1 MHGAQGCVIKSHM
14 HSSLLRCA
22 FLFALLSDSPAFA
35 AQTEV
40 ATPRKPVVNEY
51 HGVKVTDEYQWLEQ
65 PKDAAVVAWTAKQNA
80 RTRAYLDKLP
90 VRPRIA
96 EELEDLYDE
105 AAANYSGLTHRT
117 GIVFALRFKPPQ
129 QQPVLISLS
138 NLSRPMPPK
147 TILDLN
153 AYDTNGTTAIDWYV
167 PSPDGDLV
175 AVCLSKSGSE
185 DGVLHFFE
193 TETGK
198 ELPDRV
204 PRVQYPTGGG
214 SVAWTADGK
223 GVFYTRYPHQGE
235 RPAADANFFQ
245 QVYFHKLGA
254 PASEDR
260 YEVGREFPRIAE
272 IDLHSSEDGK
282 RVLAV
287 VANGDGGDYYHWLRG
302 ADGAWKQL
310 TKFEDGVKAAVFG
323 RDNALYLLSR
333 QGAPHGK
340 MLRLPLDGAE
350 ASLAKATVFVP
361 ESDVV
366 IKALEPSENGW
377 YVQDLVGGP
386 SQIRYFDREGKFVR
400 KVPLRGLVAVQ
411 QMFVRRGDELTFR
424 TVGYT
429 TPWAWNTYDADR
441 GGDRINRTALAGTTP
456 VEFDDV
462 EAVREFAV
470 SKDGT
475 KIPINIIKRKDTKLD
490 GNNPTILYGYG
501 GYGISLAPSFSLS
514 RRVWLDAGGVYA
526 IANLRGG
533 GEFGEEWHKMGNLTK
548 KQNVFDD
555 FIACAEFLIRSNYT
569 NPKRLAIEG
578 RSNGGLLVGAALTQ
592 RPDLFRAVVA
602 GVGIYDMLRVE
613 LEPNGAFNVTEFGT
627 VKDKAQFDA
636 LYAYSP
642 FHRVKNRTAY
652 PAVLLTT
659 GENDGRV
666 NPYNSKKMAARLQ
679 AATSSRNPILLRTSA
694 SAGHGMGSSLRDKI
708 EEEADVFTY
717 LIEQLGGDLSPWI
730 TKSGIDR
737 GPLSGA
743 ITPSTALIKAKL
755 SREGSSAKLL
765 YGTDAKLK
773 RVTRT
778 APVTA
783 HGDRGKVVA
792 FPLKDLK
799 PDTQYYYMLEVE
811 GKSDLEKAG
820 RFRTFPKANEPAS
833 FRFAFASCARTG
845 STNAVF
851 DIIRESDPLFYMN
864 TGDFHYRDIT
874 NNSLKRF
881 RRSYDLVLK
890 SAPQARLYQN
900 VPLNYVWD
908 DHDFGGNNA
917 SRLRSTLGAAHEAY
931 AEYVPHYPLPGGD
944 GGPIYHSFAVGRV
957 KFIVTDLRSQRDD
970 PATPDGAE
978 KTMMGPEQKAW
989 FKKEL
994 LASKDKYPLVFWISS
1009 VPWIGEVGSNYY
1021 RISTNIT
1028 GFIHHT
1034 NISAA
1039 MRPSARETNELADA
1053 DGPPRTNN
1061 VSPAGQEG
1069 RRAGGRFGGAGGRGP
1084 GGPGGF
1090 GGPRR
1095 YPFGDDYWSVY
1106 ATERREIANFIK
1118 EHDLRGLVI
1127 LHGDS
1132 HMLAADDGSHSDYTT
1147 HTNGLRIPVL
1157 CGGPLDQNAS
1167 IKGGPYS
1174 QGVYRVQRGEGCFAL
1189 MDVKDD
1195 GREITVQYS
1204 GRNNRNEEKI
1214 AFKFKPGGN

>member
-1 MHGAQGCVIKSHM
+1 MN
-14 HSSLLRCA
+14 SSLLRCA
-22 FLFALLSDSPAFA
+22 FLLAVVATPPAFA
-35 AQTEV
+35 AQMEV
-40 ATPRKPVVNEY
+40 STPRQPVINEY
-51 HGVKVTDEYQWLEQ
+51 HGVKVTDAYQWLEQ

-90 VRPRIA
+90 VRPRLA
-96 EELEDLYDE
+96 EELEDLYEE
-105 AAANYSGLTHRT
+105 ASANYSGLTHRT

-129 QQPVLISLS
+129 QQPVLISLT
-138 NLSRPMPPK
+138 NLTRPQTPK

-167 PSPDGDLV
+167 PSPDGNLV
-175 AVCLSKSGSE
+175 AVCLSKNGSE

-214 SVAWTADGK
+214 GVAWTADGQ

-245 QVYFHKLGA
+245 QVYFHKLGT
-254 PASEDR
+254 PATEDR
-260 YEVGREFPRIAE
+260 YEVGKEFPRIAE
-272 IDLHSSEDGK
+272 IDFQSSEDNK
-282 RVLAV
+282 LVLAV
-287 VANGDGGDYYHWLRG
+287 VANGDGGDFYHWLRG
-302 ADGAWKQL
+302 ADGVWRQL

-323 RDNALYLLSR
+323 QDNALYLLSR

-340 MLRLPLDGAE
+340 ILRLPLDGAE
-350 ASLAKATVFVP
+350 VSLAQATVFVP

-366 IKALEPSENGW
+366 INAFEPSEHGM
-377 YVQDLVGGP
+377 YVQDLAGGP

-429 TPWAWNTYDADR
+429 TPWAWNTFDPER
-441 GGDRINRTALAGTTP
+441 NTNRINRTALVGTSP

-462 EAVREFAV
+462 EAVREFAT

-475 KIPINIIKRKDTKLD
+475 KVPINIIKRKDTKLD

-501 GYGISLAPSFSLS
+501 GYGISLAPGFSLS

-533 GEFGEEWHKMGNLTK
+533 GEFGEEWHKSGNLTK

-555 FIACAEFLIRSNYT
+555 FIACAEYLIKSNYT
-569 NPKRLAIEG
+569 NPKKLAIEG
-578 RSNGGLLVGAALTQ
+578 RSNGGLLMGAALTQ

-627 VKDKAQFDA
+627 VQDKAQFDA
-636 LYAYSP
+636 LHAYSP
-642 FHRVKNRTAY
+642 FHRVKDRTSY

-679 AATSSRNPILLRTSA
+679 AATRSKNPILLRTSA

-717 LIEQLGGDLSPWI
+717 LLDQLDVDLSPWI
-730 TKSGIDR
+730 TKSGIER

-743 ITPSTALIKAKL
+743 ITPTTAMIKAKL
-755 SREGSSAKLL
+755 SRAGSSARLL

-773 RVTRT
+773 SVSRTTR
-778 APVTA
+778 VTA
-783 HGDRGKVVA
+783 HAEGARVVA
-792 FPLKDLK
+792 FPLTNLK
-799 PDTQYYYMLEVE
+799 PDTQYYYVLEVD
-811 GKSDLEKAG
+811 GKTDAEKAG

-851 DIIRESDPLFYMN
+851 DVIRESGPLFYMN
-864 TGDFHYRDIT
+864 TGDFHYRNIT
-874 NNSLKRF
+874 NNSVKKF

-908 DHDFGGNNA
+908 DHDFGGDNA
-917 SRLRSTLGAAHEAY
+917 SRLRDTLVAAHEAY
-931 AEYVPHYPLPGGD
+931 EEYVPHYPLPGGE
-944 GGPIYHSFAVGRV
+944 GGPIYHSFAVGRA
-957 KFIVTDLRSQRDD
+957 KFIVTDLRSQRDA
-970 PATPDGAE
+970 PETPDGPE
-978 KTMMGPEQKAW
+978 KTMMGLEQKAW
-989 FKKEL
+989 FKREL
-994 LASKDKYPLVFWISS
+994 LASKDKYPLIFWISS
-1009 VPWIGEVGSNYY
+1009 VPWIGEAGSNYY
-1021 RISTNIT
+1021 RVSTNFT

-1034 NISAA
+1034 NITAA
-1039 MRPSARETNELADA
+1039 MRPQARETNELADA

-1061 VSPAGQEG
+1061 AALAGGPG
-1069 RRAGGRFGGAGGRGP
+1069 RRGGGRFGGPGGPGGPGGRGP

-1095 YPFGDDYWSVY
+1095 YPFGDDYWGVY
-1106 ATERREIANFIK
+1106 ATERREIADFIK

-1167 IKGGPYS
+1167 LKGGPYS
-1174 QGVYRVQRGEGCFAL
+1174 QGVYRVRKGEGCFAL

-1214 AFKFKPGGN
+1214 AFKFKVPGGN

>member
-1 MHGAQGCVIKSHM
+1 MN
-14 HSSLLRCA
+14 SSPVRCA
-22 FLFALLSDSPAFA
+22 FLFALVAAFPAFA

-40 ATPRKPVVNEY
+40 ATPRKPVINAY
-51 HGVKVTDEYQWLEQ
+51 HGVKITDDYQWLEQ
-65 PKDAAVVAWTAKQNA
+65 PKDLAVVAWTAKQNA
-80 RTRAYLDKLP
+80 RTRAYLDKLT

-96 EELEDLYDE
+96 EELEDLYEE
-105 AAANYSGLTHRT
+105 ASANYSGLTHRT
-117 GIVFALRFKPPQ
+117 GLVFALRFKPPQ
-129 QQPVLISLS
+129 QQPVLISLPS
-138 NLSRPMPPK
+138 LNRPVPPT

-153 AYDTNGTTAIDWYV
+153 VYDTNGTTAIDWYE

-175 AVCLSKSGSE
+175 AVCLSKNGTE

-214 SVAWTADGK
+214 SVAWTPDGK

-254 PASEDR
+254 PVSEDR
-260 YEVGREFPRIAE
+260 YEVGREFPRIAG
-272 IDLHSSEDGK
+272 IDLKSSEDGK
-282 RVLAV
+282 LVLAV
-287 VANGDGGDYYHWLRG
+287 VGNGDGGDYYHWLRG
-302 ADGAWKQL
+302 ADGVWRQL

-323 RDNALYLLSR
+323 KDNALYLLSR
-333 QGAPHGK
+333 NGAPHGK
-340 MLRLPLDGAE
+340 ILRLPLDGAE
-350 ASLAKATVFVP
+350 VSLAKATVFVP

-366 IKALEPSENGW
+366 IKSFEPSENGF

-386 SQIRYFDREGKFVR
+386 SEIRYFDREGKFVR
-400 KVPLRGLVAVQ
+400 KVPLRGPVAVQ

-429 TPWAWNTYDADR
+429 TPWAWNIYDAER
-441 GGDRINRTALAGTTP
+441 GGERISRTALAGTTP
-456 VEFDDV
+456 VDFDDV
-462 EAVREFAV
+462 EVVREFAV

-475 KIPINIIKRKDTKLD
+475 KVPLNIIKRKETKLD
-490 GNNPTILYGYG
+490 GSNPTILYGYG
-501 GYGISLAPSFSLS
+501 GYGINLAPSFSLS

-533 GEFGEEWHKMGNLTK
+533 GEFGEEWHKSGNLTK

-555 FIACAEFLIRSNYT
+555 FIACAEYLIQSNYT
-569 NPKRLAIEG
+569 NPKKLAIEG

-592 RPDLFRAVVA
+592 RPELFRAVVA

-627 VKDKAQFDA
+627 VKEKAQFEA
-636 LYAYSP
+636 LHAYSP

-666 NPYNSKKMAARLQ
+666 NPFNSKKMAARLQ

-717 LIEQLGGDLSPWI
+717 LIEQLGADLSPWI
-730 TKSGIDR
+730 PKSGIDR

-743 ITPSTALIKAKL
+743 ITPDTAVIKAKL

-765 YGTDAKLK
+765 YGTDARLK

-783 HGDRGKVVA
+783 HGDHGKVVA
-792 FPLKDLK
+792 FSLKNLK
-799 PDTQYYYMLEVE
+799 PDTQYHYALEVD
-811 GKSDLEKAG
+811 GKMDPEKAG

-833 FRFAFASCARTG
+833 FRFAFASCSRTG

-851 DIIRESDPLFYMN
+851 DVIRESEPLFYMN
-864 TGDFHYRDIT
+864 TGDLHYRDIT
-874 NNSLKRF
+874 NNSIKRF

-890 SAPQARLYQN
+890 SAPQARLYRN

-931 AEYVPHYPLPGGD
+931 SEYVPHYPLPGGD
-944 GGPIYHSFAVGRV
+944 GGPIYHSFAVGRA

-970 PATPDGAE
+970 PADPDGP
-978 KTMMGPEQKAW
+978 KKSMMGLEQKAW

-994 LASKDKYPLVFWISS
+994 LASKDKYPLIFWISS
-1009 VPWIGEVGSNYY
+1009 VPWIGEAGSNYY
-1021 RISTNIT
+1021 RVSTNIT

-1034 NISAA
+1034 NITAA
-1039 MRPSARETNELADA
+1039 MRPPARETNEVADA
-1053 DGPPRTNN
+1053 DGPPRTNT
-1061 VSPAGQEG
+1061 VGQAGPQG
-1069 RRAGGRFGGAGGRGP
+1069 RRPGGRFGGAGGRGP

-1095 YPFGDDYWSVY
+1095 YPFGDDYWGVY
-1106 ATERREIANFIK
+1106 ATERREIADFAK

-1132 HMLAADDGSHSDYTT
+1132 HMLAADDGSTSDYTT
-1147 HTNGLRIPVL
+1147 GTNGLRIPVL

-1174 QGVYRVQRGEGCFAL
+1174 QGVYRVKRGEGCFAL

-1214 AFKFKPGGN
+1214 AFKFKAGGN

>member
-1 MHGAQGCVIKSHM
+1 MNSL
-14 HSSLLRCA
+14 LLRCA
-22 FLFALLSDSPAFA
+22 LLLSLVVTPRAFA
-35 AQTEV
+35 AGTDLST
-40 ATPRKPVVNEY
+40 ARKPVVNEY
-51 HGVKVTDEYQWLEQ
+51 HGAKVTDDYQWLEQ
-65 PKDAAVVAWTAKQNA
+65 PKDAAVVEWTARQNA
-80 RTRAYLDKLP
+80 HTRAYLDKLP

-117 GIVFALRFKPPQ
+117 GMVFALRFKPPQ

-138 NLSRPMPPK
+138 SLSRPIPPE

-167 PSPDGDLV
+167 PSPDGNLV
-175 AVCLSKSGSE
+175 AVCLSKNGTE

-193 TETGK
+193 TETGQ

-214 SVAWTADGK
+214 SVAWTPDGK
-223 GVFYTRYPHQGE
+223 GVFYTRYPHPGE

-245 QVYFHKLGA
+245 QVYFHKLGT
-254 PASEDR
+254 PVSEDR
-260 YEVGREFPRIAE
+260 YEVGREFPRIAAIE
-272 IDLHSSEDGK
+272 LHASEDGK
-282 RVLAV
+282 LVLAI
-287 VANGDGGDYYHWLRG
+287 VANGDGGDFYHWLRG

-310 TKFEDGVKAAVFG
+310 TKFEDNVKAAVFG
-323 RDNALYLLSR
+323 QDDVLYLLSR
-333 QGAPHGK
+333 NGAPHGK
-340 MLRLPLDGAE
+340 ILRLALDGPE
-350 ASLAKATVFVP
+350 VSLASAKEYVP
-361 ESDVV
+361 ESEVV
-366 IKALEPSENGW
+366 IKSFEPSEHGM

-386 SQIRYFDREGKFVR
+386 SQIRFFDREGKFVR

-429 TPWAWNTYDADR
+429 TPWAWNTYDAHR
-441 GGDRINRTALAGTTP
+441 GGDRINRTALAGSTP

-475 KIPINIIKRKDTKLD
+475 KVPINIIKRKDTKLD

-514 RRVWLDAGGVYA
+514 RRLWLDAGGVYA
-526 IANLRGG
+526 MANLRGG
-533 GEFGEEWHKMGNLTK
+533 GEFGEKWHKMGNLTK

-555 FIACAEFLIRSNYT
+555 FIACAEYLIKSKYT
-569 NPKRLAIEG
+569 NPKKLAIEG
-578 RSNGGLLVGAALTQ
+578 RSNGGLLMGAALTQ
-592 RPDLFRAVVA
+592 RPELFRAVVA
-602 GVGIYDMLRVE
+602 AVGIYDMLRVE

-636 LYAYSP
+636 LYDYSP
-642 FHRVKNRTAY
+642 FHRVKNGTAY

-679 AATSSRNPILLRTSA
+679 AASSSKNPILLRTTA

-708 EEEADVFTY
+708 EEESDVFTY
-717 LIEQLGGDLSPWI
+717 LLDQLEVDLSHWI

-743 ITPSTALIKAKL
+743 ITPTTAVIKAKL
-755 SREGSSAKLL
+755 SRDGSSARLL
-765 YGTDAKLK
+765 YGTDSSLK
-773 RVTRT
+773 NVSRT
-778 APVTA
+778 APAIA
-783 HGDRGKVVA
+783 HGDHGKMVA

-799 PDTQYYYMLEVE
+799 PDTQYHFALEVD
-811 GKSDLEKAG
+811 GTMDPGKAG
-820 RFRTFPKANEPAS
+820 RFRTFPKPNEPAS

-851 DIIRESDPLFYMN
+851 DVIRESDPLFYMN
-864 TGDFHYRDIT
+864 TGDFHYQDIT
-874 NNSLKRF
+874 NNSIKRF
-881 RRSYDLVLK
+881 RRAYDLVLK

-917 SRLRSTLGAAHEAY
+917 SRKRSTLGAAHEAY
-931 AEYVPHYPLPGGD
+931 KDYVPHYPLPAGD
-944 GGPIYHSFAVGRV
+944 GGPIYHSFTVGRA
-957 KFIVTDLRSQRDD
+957 KFIVTDLRSQRDS
-970 PATPDGAE
+970 PETPEGRE

-994 LASKDKYPLVFWISS
+994 LASKDKYPLIFWVSS
-1009 VPWIGEVGSNYY
+1009 VPWIGEAGSNYY
-1021 RISTNIT
+1021 RVSTNIT

-1034 NISAA
+1034 NITAA
-1039 MRPSARETNELADA
+1039 MRPPPRETNEIADA
-1053 DGPPRTNN
+1053 TADRRPGGDDQARPRT
-1061 VSPAGQEG
+1061 
-1069 RRAGGRFGGAGGRGP
+1069 RRPGGRPGGEP
-1084 GGPGGF
+1084 GGPGGRGS
-1090 GGPRR
+1090 GGRERR
-1095 YPFGDDYWSVY
+1095 YPFGDDYWGVY
-1106 ATERREIANFIK
+1106 ATERREIADFIK

-1174 QGVYRVQRGEGCFAL
+1174 QGVYRVRKGEGCFAL
-1189 MDVKDD
+1189 IDVKDD
-1195 GREITVQYS
+1195 GREMTLQYS

-1214 AFKFKPGGN
+1214 AFKFKAGGN